1 MFLLLHIKSNIRL
14 EELYFIG
21 AEVIPT
27 CLMLYIFRG
36 SDEESEAVSDLGE
49 GQPEYKLL
57 RASIKDT
64 LDIAPSKDSR
74 FRSLKNSLSTGKSF
88 GKKVALLSTFSRA
101 CFQQLIIPYAT

>member
-1 MFLLLHIKSNIRL
+1 VKS
-14 EELYFIG
+14 F
-21 AEVIPT
+21 PSP
-27 CLMLYIFRG
+27 CSRG

-74 FRSLKNSLSTGKSF
+74 FRSLKNATTSGKVYGILLYRRFFPLTVHDTLSVIDNTISRLRKETYSRSF
-88 GKKVALLSTFSRA
+88 GFS
-101 CFQQLIIPYAT
+101 